1 MTMHTAI
8 PPFWER
14 LPSIA
19 LYPFRG
25 SALATLVVLG
35 TLMGVASLIPLIGWL
50 IVLVLWLSAF
60 KQAFEM
66 LIATANGRS
75 EPPIVSLEA
84 STDIVWG
91 YLSLQFLCLIAPL
104 MAKDFGGEGAEYV
117 TSVIVGLLLPA
128 ATIGLAISDS
138 LRRALNPIH
147 LVLVMARIGWP
158 YVALVGLA
166 LVIDRT
172 ASRAQY
178 YFSEWMPQAV
188 ADALGATLSLWAL
201 FATFHLMG
209 YLVWQYHE
217 ALGFRPEGP
226 LPRGGLASVRD
237 QEALRHAEAM
247 IADGHLEAA
256 IGFLRQEVSERA
268 VCDEMHQ
275 LYRRALKLKGDS
287 KLLLRHAHDY
297 LQLLILSKDE
307 RKALSLIRETL
318 PTDPDFS
325 PYEIEDT
332 ERLASAA
339 IRSSQDDVGLSLLA
353 SLLKSH
359 EGHRNYA
366 AWALSASDIVIRRGA
381 GSYPAKTWLERAITH
396 AESEQQQKMVEKQ
409 LKALSLNDPTR

>member
-1 MTMHTAI
+1 MHTAI

-25 SALATLVVLG
+25 SALATLIVLG

-60 KQAFEM
+60 KHAFEI

-75 EPPIVSLEA
+75 EPPLVSLEA

-91 YLSLQFLCLIAPL
+91 YLSLQFLCLIVPL
-104 MAKDFGGEGAEYV
+104 MAKDLGGDGAEYV
-117 TSVIVGLLLPA
+117 TSVFVGLLLPA

-138 LRRALNPIH
+138 LRQALNPIH
-147 LVLVMARIGWP
+147 LFLVMTRIGWP

-178 YFSEWMPQAV
+178 YFSEWMPQAA

-209 YLVWQYHE
+209 YLVWQYQE
-217 ALGFRPEGP
+217 ALGFRPEAP
-226 LPRGGLASVRD
+226 LPRGGLATVRD
-237 QEALRHAEAM
+237 QEALRHAEEM

-256 IGFLRQEVSERA
+256 ISFLRQEVSERA
-268 VCDEMHQ
+268 VSDELHQ
-275 LYRRALKLKGDS
+275 LYRRALTLKGDPR
-287 KLLLRHAHDY
+287 LLLRHARDY
-297 LQLLILSKDE
+297 LQLLIIRKED
-307 RKALSLIRETL
+307 RKAVALIRETL
-318 PTDPDFS
+318 PMDPEFA
-325 PYEIEDT
+325 PYEFQDT
-332 ERLASAA
+332 ERLANVA
-339 IRSSQDDVGLSLLA
+339 IRASQDDVGLALLA
-353 SLLKSH
+353 SLLNSH
-359 EGHRNYA
+359 EGHANYVT
-366 AWALSASDIVIRRGA
+366 WALRAGDLAIRMNTLV
-381 GSYPAKTWLERAITH
+381 PDAKVWLERSLRLAKD
-396 AESEQQQKMVEKQ
+396 EEQRVTVQRQ
-409 LKALSLNDPTR
+409 LTVLG